1 LKLNKKSFFGV
12 LGLLVSTIFLSMH
25 SFAKTVPVVDSKDV
39 HPYALESKKTAK
51 QVVKVVQARPI
62 SSLKCLACGG
72 PTYYSQKDPQW
83 SGAVFGGYT
92 FGGTGCVPTSIA
104 MIMGGLPLDWGQEL
118 YDVHLYDGGAGG
130 EAIVYAGEKANRA
143 VKPIYS
149 HSQLRELLSS
159 GWAVI
164 ALCNPPIAPLG
175 FSHAVVVYGL
185 NGDMTT
191 VLDPLENR
199 VSGLHL
205 VQEIWN
211 ARSMDSIN
219 MGKAGTSLYGV
230 SGSFGDGGTLLVFR
244 VYNPNGDRHLL
255 TLNSFE
261 RDQLV
266 DLGWRDERIAFNL
279 VGGSIPIY
287 RLYNPNDG
295 EHLYTA
301 NSFER
306 DALLKVGWHDEGI
319 AFYVLNLGV
328 SKGEG
333 TAVYRMRNPRNSEHM
348 YTINYNEIE
357 NATKNL
363 GWEYEGIAF
372 RI

>member
-1 LKLNKKSFFGV
+1 LKLNKKIFFSV
-12 LGLLVSTIFLSMH
+12 LGLLAGMHFLPMH
-25 SFAKTVPVVDSKDV
+25 PLAEFIPVVDIKAAF
-39 HPYALESKKTAK
+39 YALESKKKTTAICAFSDK
-51 QVVKVVQARPI
+51 PYAI
-62 SSLKCLACGG
+62 CGG
-72 PTYYSQKDPQW
+72 PIYYSQKDPRF
-83 SGAVFGGYT
+83 SDAVFGGYT

-104 MIMGGLPLDWGQEL
+104 MVMGKLPLDWAQEL
-118 YDVHLYDGGAGG
+118 YDAHLYNGGAGG
-130 EAIVYAGEKANRA
+130 NAIVYAGKKANRA

-191 VLDPLENR
+191 ILDPLDGR
-199 VSGLHL
+199 RSGSLL
-205 VQEIWN
+205 VQEIWD
-211 ARSMDSIN
+211 ARSMDPIN
-219 MGKAGTSLYGV
+219 MGEAGTSLYGV
-230 SGSFGDGGTLLVFR
+230 SGSFGDGETLLVFR

-266 DLGWRDERIAFNL
+266 DLGWHDESVAFNL
-279 VGGSIPIY
+279 TGGSIPIY
-287 RLYNPNDG
+287 RLYDPNTG

-306 DALLKVGWHDEGI
+306 DALFEATWHDEGI
-319 AFYVLNLGV
+319 AFYVLDLGFV
-328 SKGEG
+328 TGKG
-333 TAVYRMRNPRNSEHM
+333 TPVYRMRNPRNGEHM
-348 YTINYNEIE
+348 YTTNYNEIE